1 MSLLRRPLLTAA
13 LAVACLI
20 GLVPGARA
28 ETSSEADAKAK
39 ALLAQVQK
47 LQQQAGAAEKQY
59 DAALAGVAGAVTA
72 SVSADETSQQLAA
85 QADAY
90 QQQLDDRVRAL
101 YMSGGPLVLYAS
113 LLDASDASDL
123 QARVITVKRVISVD
137 HDRAAASAA
146 VSAAADQQ
154 RASAQH
160 VARQRIATERSVAEV
175 FVRVD
180 SLLQQQQALL
190 AQANAHTAALR
201 AAEAALAAQ
210 RAALASITASRIGSM
225 RPMPP
230 PEEFFRLYKAAAPT
244 CPGLSWTVLAAI
256 GQVESGHGRDAST
269 SYAGAMG
276 PMQFLPATFAS
287 YAVDGNHDGHLD
299 IMDPADAIYTAAHYL
314 CANGAGAGGQSLYQA
329 IWNYNHADWYV
340 QMVLA
345 LAAQYAGQPAG
356 AATAASG

>member
-1 MSLLRRPLLTAA
+1 MEVSLLRRPLLTAA

-39 ALLAQVQK
+39 AILTQVKQLQAQV
-47 LQQQAGAAEKQY
+47 AAAEKKY
-59 DAALAGVAGAVTA
+59 DAALAGVAASVTQ
-72 SVSADETSQQLAA
+72 SVSADESSQQLAA

-90 QQQLDDRVRAL
+90 QRQLDDRVRAL
-101 YMSGGPLVLYAS
+101 YMSGGPIALYAS
-113 LLDASDASDL
+113 LLDAADAADL
-123 QARVITVKRVISVD
+123 QARVITVRRVISAD
-137 HDRAAASAA
+137 RDRAVASSSVA
-146 VSAAADQQ
+146 VAAD
-154 RASAQH
+154 RKLA
-160 VARQRIATERSVAEV
+160 VARKAARSRIATERSVAEV
-175 FVRVD
+175 YVRLD
-180 SLLQQQQALL
+180 GLLQQQQALL
-190 AQANAHTAALR
+190 AQANAHTAAVK

-210 RAALASITASRIGSM
+210 RAALAAITSNRIGSL

-230 PEEFFRLYKAAAPT
+230 PEEFFRLYRAAAPT

-256 GQVESGHGRDAST
+256 GQVESGHGRDVST

-276 PMQFLPATFAS
+276 PMQFLPATFAV
-287 YAVDGNHDGHLD
+287 YAVDGNHDGTLD
-299 IMDPADAIYTAAHYL
+299 IMDPADAIFTAARYL

-345 LAAQYAGQPAG
+345 LAQQYAGQ
-356 AATAASG
+356 SGGNG